1 MDWPIG
7 PYGTIMAVILLSTI
21 PLRNLLTRDEPDK
34 RVSLSELPAEI
45 RAKGYYWH
53 ISLYVLMY
61 IYKFMI
67 DQHNEPI
74 KARVGGYT
82 HWLYEIE
89 GELTLWVQETFR
101 NDLLTDVLSFHYLF
115 VYLFVIWFS
124 PMYFILVRDHTMAD
138 KAALN
143 YFVIYLLS
151 VPLYLFFNVE
161 VTSTYNPGMDAL
173 LYHDSWYLE
182 FVTNNDPM
190 DNGVPSLH
198 FGLPVGLL
206 LLNRLHC
213 KDKGISIS
221 EWRHREFDLFVMI
234 NLVVYFFSI
243 QYLGIHWIVDIIPG
257 LILAVICA
265 LFIHKW
271 QPAIRARSENGW
283 KSVIPKGQ
291 SLAIAAVFALVCSSA
306 LALVAVD
313 GPGSDDEI
321 ANMRLG
327 PDDVKIDTIEVHSLW
342 DPVGVEVRNVGENSV
357 HVIILHRSLVI
368 DNVERGEVNWESIVS
383 PLTVGEFQEIV
394 IDSGSSWQTEVSTP
408 SVGDTHLILVKTA
421 DGGDFSEVRITM
433 QYVTDELIWS
443 AMLLSIP
450 AFLIGGL
457 VLAQAVKSEDE
468 MGEQASDEESRNR
481 P

>member
-1 MDWPIG
+1 M
-7 PYGTIMAVILLSTI
+7 
-21 PLRNLLTRDEPDK
+21 
-34 RVSLSELPAEI
+34 
-45 RAKGYYWH
+45 
-53 ISLYVLMY
+53 
-61 IYKFMI
+61 
-67 DQHNEPI
+67 
-74 KARVGGYT
+74 
-82 HWLYEIE
+82 
-89 GELTLWVQETFR
+89 
-101 NDLLTDVLSFHYLF
+101 
-115 VYLFVIWFS
+115 
-124 PMYFILVRDHTMAD
+124 
-138 KAALN
+138 
-143 YFVIYLLS
+143 
-151 VPLYLFFNVE
+151 
-161 VTSTYNPGMDAL
+161 
-173 LYHDSWYLE
+173 
-182 FVTNNDPM
+182 
-190 DNGVPSLH
+190 
-198 FGLPVGLL
+198 
-206 LLNRLHC
+206 
-213 KDKGISIS
+213 
-221 EWRHREFDLFVMI
+221 
-234 NLVVYFFSI
+234 
-243 QYLGIHWIVDIIPG
+243 
-257 LILAVICA
+257 
-265 LFIHKW
+265 
-271 QPAIRARSENGW
+271 
-283 KSVIPKGQ
+283 IPKGQ

-383 PLTVGEFQEIV
+383 PLTADEFQEIV

-468 MGEQASDEESRNR
+468 MGEQASDEES
-481 P
+481 